1 MFFKALES
9 LLTLR
14 RPSEGR
20 RTSEH
25 NKEGVAVLRGFG
37 QETREGGQAS
47 RKALHF
53 FGLDFLWIGL
63 YPPLRDEVAQELSL
77 VAPKVHFSGFNLMPA
92 LYKLSN
98 VSRRSATWSEASLL
112 LITTSSMYAS
122 TLRPSWAFSAEWISS
137 AFRRPKGIRM

>member
-20 RTSEH
+20 CTSEH

-92 LYKLSN
+92 LRKLSN

-112 LITTSSMYAS
+112 LITTPHV
-122 TLRPSWAFSAEWISS
+122 R
-137 AFRRPKGIRM
+137 